1 MTKYCEN
8 CGAHLKEDAKF
19 CPECGQKSEIKTV
32 PQTNENK
39 RNRKIIYILLAV
51 IIVFILLISL
61 SIGGVLKPADK
72 TVKLEK
78 YDFGYVTMLVPEGS
92 EFSEFQSVGKGTAY
106 WNIGYENK
114 LKINELYSVW
124 IGNYGIKSSYRHKFL
139 EKDGDL
145 EVYQVAFNQSYAVQ
159 KHVGQYYVQVC
170 GFEDL
175 NTLKEIANSIELK

>member
-39 RNRKIIYILLAV
+39 RNKKIIYILLAV
-51 IIVFILLISL
+51 IIVFILLITL
-61 SIGGVLKPADK
+61 SIGGVLNPPNK

-92 EFSEFQSVGKGTAY
+92 EFSETDSIGKGTAY
-106 WNIGYENK
+106 WTIGYTNK
-114 LKINELYSVW
+114 LKSNELYSVW
-124 IGNYGIKSSYRHKFL
+124 IGNYDGASSYVYKFL

-145 EVYQVAFNQSYAVQ
+145 EVYQVGFNQSYSVQ

-175 NTLKEIANSIELK
+175 DTLKEIANSIEVK